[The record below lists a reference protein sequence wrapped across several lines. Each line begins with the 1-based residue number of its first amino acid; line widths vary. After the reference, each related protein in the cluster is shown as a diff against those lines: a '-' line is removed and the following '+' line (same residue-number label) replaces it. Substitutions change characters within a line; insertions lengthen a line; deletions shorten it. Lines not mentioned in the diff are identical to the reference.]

1 MTTKQK
7 LELTWIDKDQI
18 YKIEP
23 RILVKDENLSY
34 HSKKS
39 YSKKDI
45 FDNTFLKKVPIYTYP
60 LLEIQSSL

>member
-34 HSKKS
+34 HSKKITP
-39 YSKKDI
+39 KQI
-45 FDNTFLKKVPIYTYP
+45 FLIIN
-60 LLEIQSSL
+60 